1 VVDGPALLEERVSP
15 FIDKYLF
22 TKSIGKFTFFLSDE
36 FFFVPGEISDSVS
49 EEMIQIE
56 SLAT

>member
-1 VVDGPALLEERVSP
+1 LLEERVSP
-15 FIDKYLF
+15 FIDEDLF
-22 TKSIGKFTFFLSDE
+22 TKSIGNFTFFLSDE